1 MELAVE
7 LAVRLAA
14 GRIAAGALLLTAV
27 LTGCAGSPDPDPA
40 PAAPPP
46 TSSAPGGPSGP
57 TGPGRQSAPS
67 APAQGEPLPLQVA
80 FAQPDPRQL
89 VVQVVAAEAC
99 PAQQVRYQLT
109 ETTKRVSVRL
119 TTTGTCAGE
128 SGPRNVEI
136 PLAQPLGDREL
147 VDATS
152 GVPVQVAIGT
162 PPGPPVPTVS
172 AEPG

>member
-1 MELAVE
+1 MRRVTRGLLLAV
-7 LAVRLAA
+7 
-14 GRIAAGALLLTAV
+14 V
-27 LTGCAGSPDPDPA
+27 LTGCAGSPDQATA
-40 PAAPPP
+40 PAASPPSP
-46 TSSAPGGPSGP
+46 SAPPGPSGTSDP
-57 TGPGRQSAPS
+57 AGQSAPS
-67 APAQGEPLPLQVA
+67 APAGGDSLPLQVA

-89 VVQVVAAEAC
+89 VVQFVASAPC
-99 PAQQVRYQLT
+99 PAQQVRYRLT
-109 ETTKRVSVRL
+109 ETLQRVSVRL